1 METNSGPHCSL
12 EWMFLCGWDA
22 VTTENLIPVVQQTFR
37 TAMDRFR
44 FDAPVLILGHN
55 DADGLSASVLLAR
68 TLRQQARPHRVR
80 ILGRGE
86 NPWSDEM
93 RTELSDAPVGGLIVT
108 DLGVREGDL
117 LPGTETVVIDHH
129 VPTGTPGSATVI
141 SGLNMDPVPTSSLL
155 AYWCAAALAEIDDLL
170 WIAAL
175 GIIGDMA
182 EKAGFEEMEHA
193 RKRYGITLLREA
205 AALLNAPRRSSSGDA
220 APALDLL
227 MKAGGPKEILSG
239 EHPET
244 ALLREGRDEVKREL
258 EMAKRVPPKVK
269 GNVALICFDSPCQ
282 IHPLVAQAWRG
293 RLRNNIVLAVNTG
306 YRPGWIHFAAR
317 TALDLDL
324 IAFLRDNAPPGA
336 DQNYGSGHTQ
346 ATGGALRPEAWN
358 MFVEKLGFGSDVMV
372 QP

>member
-1 METNSGPHCSL
+1 MP
-12 EWMFLCGWDA
+12 A
-22 VTTENLIPVVQQTFR
+22 VQQTFR
-37 TAMDRFR
+37 EAVGRFR
-44 FDAPVLILGHN
+44 ADAPVLILGHN
-55 DADGLSASVLLAR
+55 DADGLSASALLAR
-68 TLRQQARPHRVR
+68 VLAQQARPRQVR

-86 NPWSDEM
+86 NPWSEAM
-93 RTELSDAPVGGLIVT
+93 RTELSYALVGGLIVA
-108 DLGVREGDL
+108 DLGVREGDI

-141 SGLNMDPVPTSSLL
+141 SGFHMNPVPTSSLL
-155 AYWCAAALAEIDDLL
+155 AYWCAAALAEVDDLL
-170 WIAAL
+170 WISAL

-182 EKAGFEEMEHA
+182 EKAGFEEMEDA
-193 RKRYGITLLREA
+193 RKRYGITALREA
-205 AALLNAPRRSSSGDA
+205 IALLNAPRRSASGDA
-220 APALDLL
+220 KPALDLL
-227 MKAGGPKEILSG
+227 MKAGGPKEILYG

-244 ALLREGRDEVKREL
+244 ALLQGARDEVKREL
-258 EMAKRVPPKVK
+258 EAAKRVPPKVE
-269 GNVALICFDSPCQ
+269 GNVALICFNSPCQ

-336 DQNYGSGHTQ
+336 DESYGSGHRQ

-358 MFVEKLGFGSDVMV
+358 VFVEKLGFGPDLMV

>member
-1 METNSGPHCSL
+1 VNS
-12 EWMFLCGWDA
+12 
-22 VTTENLIPVVQQTFR
+22 ENPIPVVQQTFR
-37 TAMDRFR
+37 EAVGRFR
-44 FDAPVLILGHN
+44 VDAPVLILGHN
-55 DADGLSASVLLAR
+55 DADGLSASALLAR
-68 TLRQQARPHRVR
+68 ALSRSGHPFQTR

-86 NPWSDEM
+86 NPWSDAM
-93 RTELSDAPVGGLIVT
+93 RIELSNAPVGGLIAA
-108 DLGVREGDL
+108 DLGVRAGDIL
-117 LPGTETVVIDHH
+117 AGTETVVIDHH
-129 VPTGTPGSATVI
+129 VPTGTPGAATVI
-141 SGLNMDPVPTSSLL
+141 SGFHMDPVPTSSLL
-155 AYWCAAALAEIDDLL
+155 AYWCASVIAGVDDLL

-182 EKAGFEEMEHA
+182 EKSGFAELEDA
-193 RKRYGITLLREA
+193 RSRYGITALREA
-205 AALLNAPRRSSSGDA
+205 TALLNAPRRSATGDPK
-220 APALDLL
+220 PALDLL

-244 ALLREGRDEVKREL
+244 ALLREARDEVKREL

-336 DQNYGSGHTQ
+336 DENYGSGHVQ

-358 MFVEKLGFGSDVMV
+358 LFVEKLGFGPDLMV

>member
-1 METNSGPHCSL
+1 MTAEIP
-12 EWMFLCGWDA
+12 
-22 VTTENLIPVVQQTFR
+22 IPVLQQAFR
-37 TAMDRFR
+37 ESVGRFR
-44 FDAPVLILGHN
+44 ADAPVLILGHN
-55 DADGLSASVLLAR
+55 DADGLSASALLAR
-68 TLRQQARPHRVR
+68 VLAQQARPHRVR

-93 RTELSDAPVGGLIVT
+93 RAELSDAPASGLIVA
-108 DLGVREGDL
+108 DLGVREGDI

-141 SGLNMDPVPTSSLL
+141 SGFHMDPVPTSSLL
-155 AYWCAAALAEIDDLL
+155 SYWCAAALAEVDDLL

-182 EKAGFEEMEHA
+182 EKAGFEAMEDA
-193 RKRYGITLLREA
+193 RKRYGITALREA
-205 AALLNAPRRSSSGDA
+205 TALLNAPRRSASGDA
-220 APALDLL
+220 KPALDLL

-244 ALLREGRDEVKREL
+244 ALLQAAREEVKREL
-258 EMAKRVPPKVK
+258 EAARRVPPKVK
-269 GNVALICFDSPCQ
+269 GSVALIRFHSPCQ

-324 IAFLRDNAPPGA
+324 IGFLRDNAPPGA
-336 DQNYGSGHTQ
+336 DQNYGSGHRQ

-358 MFVEKLGFGSDVMV
+358 MFVEKLGFGPDLMV

>member
-1 METNSGPHCSL
+1 MPAEK
-12 EWMFLCGWDA
+12 
-22 VTTENLIPVVQQTFR
+22 PVPFVQQTFR
-37 TAMDRFR
+37 EAVGRFR
-44 FDAPVLILGHN
+44 ADVPVLILGHN
-55 DADGLSASVLLAR
+55 DADGLSASALLAR
-68 TLRQQARPHRVR
+68 ALGQSDCPVQIR

-86 NPWSDEM
+86 NPWSDTN

-108 DLGVREGDL
+108 DLGVREGEIL
-117 LPGTETVVIDHH
+117 AGAETVVIDHH

-141 SGLNMDPVPTSSLL
+141 SGFHMDPVPTSSLL
-155 AYWCAAALAEIDDLL
+155 AYWCASAIAEAEDLL

-182 EKAGFEEMEHA
+182 EKSGFPELEDA
-193 RKRYGITLLREA
+193 RKRYGITALREA
-205 AALLNAPRRSSSGDA
+205 TALLNAPRRSASGDTK
-220 APALDLL
+220 PALDLL

-244 ALLREGRDEVKREL
+244 ALLREARDEVKREL
-258 EMAKRVPPKVK
+258 EVAKRVPPKVR
-269 GNVALICFDSPCQ
+269 GNVALICFDSRCQ

-336 DQNYGSGHTQ
+336 DENYGSGHIQ

-358 MFVEKLGFGSDVMV
+358 IFVDKLGFGPDVMV

>member
-1 METNSGPHCSL
+1 MS
-12 EWMFLCGWDA
+12 A
-22 VTTENLIPVVQQTFR
+22 ENLIPAVQQTFR
-37 TAMDRFR
+37 TAVGRFR
-44 FDAPVLILGHN
+44 ADAPVLILGHN
-55 DADGLSASVLLAR
+55 DADGLSASALLAR
-68 TLRQQARPHRVR
+68 ALGQHTHPVRVR

-86 NPWSDEM
+86 NPWSDTM
-93 RTELSDAPVGGLIVT
+93 RTELSNAPVGGLIVA
-108 DLGVREGDL
+108 DLGVREGGIL
-117 LPGTETVVIDHH
+117 AGAETVVIDHH
-129 VPTGTPGSATVI
+129 VPTGIPGSATVI
-141 SGLNMDPVPTSSLL
+141 SGFHMDPVPTSSLL

-182 EKAGFEEMEHA
+182 EQAGFGEMEDA
-193 RKRYGITLLREA
+193 RKRYGITALREA
-205 AALLNAPRRSSSGDA
+205 TTLLNAPRRSASGDA
-220 APALDLL
+220 KPALDLL

-244 ALLREGRDEVKREL
+244 ALLQAAREEVKREL
-258 EMAKRVPPKVK
+258 EAAKRVPPKVK
-269 GNVALICFDSPCQ
+269 DNVALIWFHSPCQ

-324 IAFLRDNAPPGA
+324 IAFLLNHAPPGA
-336 DQNYGSGHTQ
+336 DENYGNGHRQ

-358 MFVEKLGFGSDVMV
+358 MFAAKLGFGPDVMV